1 MKSMT
6 LPLVALTCCTVWLA
20 AGLGA
25 HGWQLPSID
34 DPLVTELRLPRI
46 MAALLV
52 GASLA
57 ASGAALQALF
67 RNPLADPALIG
78 TSSGAAL
85 GVVAVIAGGV
95 TGLAVPFAAF
105 AGGLLA
111 TVVVLLLNR
120 LVNGGQAGLLIIG
133 VVVGAFCGAVISLL
147 MLLSDDMTLR
157 GAMAWLAGNLSDAG
171 FSSLGQVCLIMAAGL
186 ALLLALGR
194 DLDCLMLGEETAAS
208 LGIKVERTRT
218 LTAIAA
224 ALLTG
229 AAVSVSGIIG
239 FVGMMVPNA
248 IALWSGGCRR
258 KLIWRSAWAG
268 ALFLLAIDTLG
279 RHIAY
284 PIDLPAGVIAAFAGP
299 PFLLWLLFRQ
309 QGGQRD

>member
-1 MKSMT
+1 MT

-186 ALLLALGR
+186 A
-194 DLDCLMLGEETAAS
+194 
-208 LGIKVERTRT
+208 
-218 LTAIAA
+218 
-224 ALLTG
+224 
-229 AAVSVSGIIG
+229 
-239 FVGMMVPNA
+239 
-248 IALWSGGCRR
+248 
-258 KLIWRSAWAG
+258 
-268 ALFLLAIDTLG
+268 
-279 RHIAY
+279 
-284 PIDLPAGVIAAFAGP
+284 
-299 PFLLWLLFRQ
+299 
-309 QGGQRD
+309 

>member
-1 MKSMT
+1 MT
-6 LPLVALTCCTVWLA
+6 LATVWLA

-25 HGWQLPSID
+25 HGWQLPRFD

-46 MAALLV
+46 VTALLV

-67 RNPLADPALIG
+67 RNPLADPTLIG

-105 AGGLLA
+105 AGGLAA
-111 TVVVLLLNR
+111 TVVVLALNR

-171 FSSLGQVCLIMAAGL
+171 FSSLGQVSLIMALGL

-194 DLDCLMLGEETAAS
+194 DLDCLMLGEDTAAS
-208 LGIKVERTRT
+208 LGIKVEHTRT

-239 FVGMMVPNA
+239 FIGMMVPNA
-248 IALWSGGCRR
+248 IALRSGGCRR

-309 QGGQRD
+309 QGGRND